1 MAAILPRGD
10 YHGAM
15 AGQASAG
22 KLPEIPVDWDG
33 IEHEATDLLQTYL
46 RIDTTNPPG
55 GEEAGAQFLAGIL
68 RKDGIEPTFYDAGDD
83 RVSLSA
89 RLPGTN
95 GSDTRPI
102 VLLSHIDV
110 VPVERDY
117 WSVDPYDG
125 LHKDGVLWGR
135 GALDMKG
142 MAVMELLA
150 FVLFERHR
158 VPHRRDLLFLAVADE
173 ECASSF
179 GMDWLAQHHPELLEA
194 DGVINE
200 GAFGF
205 GELMGHRGLIF
216 GVAPTEKAPLWL
228 RLVATGR
235 PGHGSLPHRQNAAV
249 RLTQALARIAAVEQ
263 GITLRPETQVTLET
277 LKREGLFPSEV
288 DVTDPDVLQGLAGAS
303 DLVRALVSNSVS
315 LTSINGGDKLN
326 VIPARMQATLDCRL
340 LPGEDIEA
348 FLADMRAV
356 IDDESVDIEVV
367 YTCEPL
373 VSDIRSEMLEHVEAT
388 IANETDGGV
397 VLPMISPGFTDSRI
411 YRAHGVPAVGYTP
424 VLLTTEEVGGV
435 HGHDERISTANL
447 RLGTRLLMDTIRRA
461 AGVP

>member
-1 MAAILPRGD
+1 MASA
-10 YHGAM
+10 
-15 AGQASAG
+15 ASAG
-22 KLPEIPVDWDG
+22 KLSEISIDWEA
-33 IEHEATDLLQTYL
+33 IEREATDLLQTYL

-55 GEEAGAQFLAGIL
+55 GEEAGAQFLAQTL
-68 RKDGIEPTFYDAGDD
+68 RKDGMEPTFYDAGGD

-95 GSDTRPI
+95 NAGTKPI

-110 VPVERDY
+110 VPVEREY
-117 WSVDPYDG
+117 WSVDPYAG
-125 LHKDGVLWGR
+125 TLKDGVLWGR

-150 FVLFERHR
+150 FLLFKRHG

-173 ECASSF
+173 EDASRF
-179 GMDWLAQHHPELLEA
+179 GMDFLAKKHPELLEA

-216 GVAPTEKAPLWL
+216 GVSSTEKAPLWL

-235 PGHGSLPHRQNAAV
+235 PGHGSIPHGQNAAV

-263 GITLRPETQVTLET
+263 KITLRPETQITLEI
-277 LKREGLFPSEV
+277 LKQEGLFPADV
-288 DVTDPDVLQGLAGAS
+288 DVTDPAVLQGLAGAS

-315 LTSINGGDKLN
+315 LTSLKGGDKIN
-326 VIPARMQATLDCRL
+326 VIPANARATLDCRL
-340 LPGEDIEA
+340 LPGEDVDA
-348 FLADMRAV
+348 FLRDMRAV
-356 IDDESVDIEVV
+356 IDDETVEIEVV
-367 YTCEPL
+367 YRSEPL
-373 VSDIRSEMLEHVEAT
+373 VSDIRTEMLEHVEAT
-388 IANETDGGV
+388 IENETNGGV
-397 VLPMISPGFTDSRI
+397 VMPMISPGYTDSRI
-411 YRAHGVPAVGYTP
+411 YREYGVPAIGYTP

-447 RLGTRLLMDTIRRA
+447 QLGTRLLMDTIRRA

>member
-1 MAAILPRGD
+1 MAE
-10 YHGAM
+10 
-15 AGQASAG
+15 QAADARLS
-22 KLPEIPVDWDG
+22 EIPVDWDG
-33 IEHEATDLLQTYL
+33 IEREATDLLQTYL

-55 GEEAGAQFLAGIL
+55 GEEAGAQFLAQIL
-68 RKDGIEPTFYDAGDD
+68 RKDGLEPTFYDAGSD

-95 GSDTRPI
+95 NSGTKSL

-117 WSVDPYDG
+117 WSVDPYAG
-125 LHKDGVLWGR
+125 TLKDGVLWGR

-142 MAVMELLA
+142 MAIMELLA
-150 FVLFERHR
+150 FVLFKRHA

-173 ECASSF
+173 EDASRF
-179 GMDWLAQHHPELLEA
+179 GMDWLAVHHPELLEA

-200 GAFGF
+200 GAYGF

-216 GVAPTEKAPLWL
+216 GVSSTEKAPLWL

-235 PGHGSLPHRQNAAV
+235 PGHGSIPHGHNAAV
-249 RLTQALARIAAVEQ
+249 RLTQALARITAVEHN
-263 GITLRPETQVTLET
+263 ITLRPETKITLET
-277 LKREGLFPSEV
+277 LKEVGLFPAEL
-288 DVTDPDVLQGLAGAS
+288 DVTDPEVLQGLAGAS

-315 LTSINGGDKLN
+315 LTSIKGGDKLN
-326 VIPARMQATLDCRL
+326 VIPANVRATLDCRL
-340 LPGEDIEA
+340 LPGEDVDA
-348 FLADMRAV
+348 FLRDMRAV
-356 IDDESVDIEVV
+356 INDESVEIEVV
-367 YTCEPL
+367 YRSEPL
-373 VSDIRSEMLEHVEAT
+373 VSDIRSELLEHVEAT
-388 IANETDGGV
+388 IRNETDGGV
-397 VLPMISPGFTDSRI
+397 VMPMISPGYTDSRI
-411 YRAHGVPAVGYTP
+411 YRGRGVPAVGYTP